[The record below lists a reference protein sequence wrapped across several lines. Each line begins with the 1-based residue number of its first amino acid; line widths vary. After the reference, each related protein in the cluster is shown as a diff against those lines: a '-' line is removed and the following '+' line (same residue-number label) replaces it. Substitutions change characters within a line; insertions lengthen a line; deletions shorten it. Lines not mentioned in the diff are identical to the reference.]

1 MSNENIDILES
12 LIKMKKKSDAPKEK
26 QKSFYQNWISLAKDE
41 GFTERTERYLY
52 EGLSFCGC
60 KPFKDYLSQSN
71 KQDIELDKFFNGK
84 LYDKNNDVTFRM
96 LSHLLAL
103 FLNDSNNPKVLSKLI
118 KEIPHICKNK
128 DGKLLGTANKT
139 IEKYFFGKLRS
150 EAKFISLSELQIEPN
165 ILENFI
171 KLMRSFI
178 FNMTSEKVPN
188 TSKVKEWLDS
198 YKSNETGES
207 NDKNDTSDK
216 SASFAENPS
225 IIQKQKTSTIIANV
239 LQDIIA
245 MEKENAKYKEELFKV
260 HQTLFEERENLK
272 VTRQEVAELNKA
284 ISLLKN
290 ELAEKDEL
298 LKNKEADIEE
308 RIKAMDVL
316 EREFKHQSD
325 ETLQRIASQIKIEY
339 EDFATVLETPMNE
352 ELGENLRWQLK
363 NIFKILEDG
372 GMKIK

>member
-1 MSNENIDILES
+1 MTNESIDILEN
-12 LIKMKKKSDAPKEK
+12 LIKLKKKSDAPKEK
-26 QKSFYQNWISLAKDE
+26 QKSFYQNWISLAKAE
-41 GFTERTERYLY
+41 GFTKRTERYLY

-71 KQDIELDKFFNGK
+71 EQDTELDKFFNGK

-103 FLNDSNNPKVLSKLI
+103 FLNDSNNSKVLSKLI
-118 KEIPHICKNK
+118 KEIPRICKNK

-139 IEKYFFGKLRS
+139 IEKYFFGNL
-150 EAKFISLSELQIEPN
+150 EPNAKFISLSELQIDPN
-165 ILENFI
+165 VLENFI
-171 KLMRSFI
+171 KLMRIFI
-178 FNMTSEKVPN
+178 VNIDSEKVPN
-188 TSKVKEWLDS
+188 TSKVQEWLDS
-198 YKSNETGES
+198 YKSNEAGES
-207 NDKNDTSDK
+207 NNRNDPSEKN
-216 SASFAENPS
+216 ASSAENPS
-225 IIQKQKTSTIIANV
+225 IIQKQKTSTIIANA

-245 MEKENAKYKEELFKV
+245 MEKENAKYKEELFRV
-260 HQTLFEERENLK
+260 HQTLLEDRENLK
-272 VTRQEVAELNKA
+272 IARQEAVELNNN
-284 ISLLKN
+284 INLLKN

-298 LKNKEADIEE
+298 LRSKEADIEE

-325 ETLQRIASQIKIEY
+325 ETLQRIASQIRIEY